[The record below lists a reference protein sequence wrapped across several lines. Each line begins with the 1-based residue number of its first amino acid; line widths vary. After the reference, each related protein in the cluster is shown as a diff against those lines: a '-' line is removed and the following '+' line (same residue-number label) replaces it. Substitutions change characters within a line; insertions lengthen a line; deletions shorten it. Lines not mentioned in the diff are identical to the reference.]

1 MEGHV
6 EQHEDD
12 EEDDRQQHLQALAC
26 PNLKLVLSRP
36 RQRVSDRD
44 LELTLN
50 GQPRLG
56 YIAADV
62 AGRGVDVDV
71 AGQLAVLVT
80 DHRRAWSR

>member
-62 AGRGVDVDV
+62 AGRGVDRFRPFN
-71 AGQLAVLVT
+71 GQPGRSQVGLV
-80 DHRRAWSR
+80 